1 MKKTKPK
8 VKVVKEP
15 VETVEPVDTTTTET
29 TIDTTATTT
38 EIQGDVTLSDV
49 QPESEAKRS
58 FREFLAKY
66 KAEHPDKYLV
76 KEKELLAQLDKIP

>member
-8 VKVVKEP
+8 VKVVRRTEP
-15 VETVEPVDTTTTET
+15 PVGTVEPVVTTE
-29 TIDTTATTT
+29 TTATTT

-66 KAEHPDKYLV
+66 KADHPDKYLV
-76 KEKELLAQLDKIP
+76 KEKELLAQLEKIQ